1 MIWTGYNIVNQSTH
15 LFSLNADPEVVRE
28 NLLSRRTIGLDNYFT
43 ATGSQVEIWALTSDY
58 DSKRIFFVD
67 YK

>member
-1 MIWTGYNIVNQSTH
+1 MIWTAYNVVNQSTH

-28 NLLSRRTIGLDNYFT
+28 NLFSPRTIGVDKYFT
-43 ATGSQVEIWALTSDY
+43 ATGSQGEIWALTSDY
-58 DSKRIFFVD
+58 DSKKIFFVD